1 MRLLFVADGR
11 SPIALDWISY
21 FVRRGDEVHLVSTF
35 PSLAPP
41 GLASFDIIPVA
52 FSRIKDKPAQ
62 STALEQAVSKPSQIR
77 TLSRLVPVR
86 LRTGLRQ
93 WLGPLTIPGAAQRL
107 AVLAQRI
114 QPDLVHAMRIPY
126 EGMLAAQANLQIPL
140 VISVWGNDFT
150 LHARSNPWMAAN
162 TRLALQRASALHAD
176 CRRDL
181 RLAREWGYSPDRPSF
196 VVPGNGG
203 VQLDI
208 FYPPPERIETPTIIN
223 PRGFRVYL
231 RSDTFFRAVPL
242 VLAKLPTAHFLCT
255 GMSGEPQALRWL
267 EEFGITENVELLP
280 LQSRL
285 QMGELFRRSQV
296 AVSPSTHDGTP
307 NTLLEAMACGC
318 FPVAGDIESLREW
331 ITPGENGFL
340 IDPADEH
347 TLAEAILQAFARSDL
362 RQHAAQIN
370 RDLVA
375 SRAEYSRGMQQVEKI
390 YSMLINSVNS
400 GK

>member
-11 SPIALDWISY
+11 SPIALDWIRY

-35 PSLAPP
+35 PSPALP
-41 GLASFDIIPVA
+41 GLVSFNVIPVA
-52 FSRIKDKPAQ
+52 FSRIKGRQAQ
-62 STALEQAVSKPSQIR
+62 R
-77 TLSRLVPVR
+77 TLLDQGTNQPPQTRSLSRLVPVR

-93 WLGPLTIPGAAQRL
+93 WLGPLTIPGAARRL
-107 AVLAQRI
+107 AELTKSI

-126 EGMLAAQANLQIPL
+126 EGMLAAQANLPFPL
-140 VISVWGNDFT
+140 IISVWGNDFT
-150 LHARSNPWMAAN
+150 LHARANPWMAAN
-162 TRLALQRASALHAD
+162 TRLAMQRAGALFTD

-181 RLAREWGYSPDRPSF
+181 RLAVEWGYSTDRPTL

-208 FYPPPERIETPTIIN
+208 FYPPPEPIGTPTIIN
-223 PRGFRVYL
+223 PRGFRAYL
-231 RSDTFFRAVPL
+231 RSDTFFKAIPL
-242 VLAKLPTAHFLCT
+242 VLAKLPTAHFLCA

-267 EEFGITENVELLP
+267 EEYGIAENVELLP
-280 LQSRL
+280 LQSR
-285 QMGELFRRSQV
+285 MEMAELFRRSQV

-331 ITPGENGFL
+331 IQPGDNGFL
-340 IDPADEH
+340 VDPGDEH
-347 TLAEAILQAFARSDL
+347 ALAEAILQAFARPSL

-370 RDLVA
+370 RDLVT
-375 SRAEYSRGMQQVEKI
+375 SRAEYLHGMQQAEKF
-390 YSMLINSVNS
+390 YSMLVN
-400 GK
+400 K